1 MSENTDDIKEVIA
14 ENLLRF
20 RTQANLTQAQLAELL
35 NYSDKAVSKWE
46 RGESVPDI
54 RVLMQIAGIYNIT
67 IDDLVSRPKEK
78 EVKHVL
84 HKRKKRLLITLLSF
98 ALVWFIATGLFVI
111 LCYIPD
117 LTHEYLCFVAAAF
130 VSSIVL
136 MVFSAV
142 WGNRITNAIACSL
155 ILWSLAAMLFAFM
168 YLFTSVSNLWLL
180 FVAASPF
187 EVLIILWFVFRKVK

>member
-1 MSENTDDIKEVIA
+1 MSETDDIKEIIA

-20 RTQANLTQAQLAELL
+20 RTRANLTQAQLAELL

-46 RGESVPDI
+46 RGESIPDI

-67 IDDLVSRPKEK
+67 LDDLVSRPKEK
-78 EVKHVL
+78 EVKPVL
-84 HKRKKRLLITLLSF
+84 HKRKKHVLITLLSF
-98 ALVWFIATGLFVI
+98 ALVWFIATGVFVI
-111 LCYIPD
+111 LSYIPG
-117 LTHEYLCFVAAAF
+117 LSHEYLSFVVAVF

-136 MVFSAV
+136 TVFSAV
-142 WGNRITNAIACSL
+142 WGNRITNAITCSL
-155 ILWSLAAMLFAFM
+155 ILWSLATMIFTFM
-168 YLFTSVSNLWLL
+168 YIFTEIPSLWLL

>member
-1 MSENTDDIKEVIA
+1 MYETDDIKEIIA

-20 RTQANLTQAQLAELL
+20 RTKANLTQAQLAELL

-46 RGESVPDI
+46 RGESIPDI

-67 IDDLVSRPKEK
+67 LDDLVSRPKEK
-78 EVKHVL
+78 EVKPVL

-98 ALVWFIATGLFVI
+98 ALVWFIATGIFVI
-111 LCYIPD
+111 LCYVPN
-117 LTHEYLCFVAAAF
+117 LNYEWLCFVAAAL

-136 MVFSAV
+136 TVFSAL
-142 WGNRITNAIACSL
+142 WGNRITNAVTSSL
-155 ILWSLAAMLFAFM
+155 ILWSFAALLYTVL
-168 YLFTSVSNLWLL
+168 YLFTAIPSLWLL
-180 FVAASPF
+180 FVAACPF

>member
-1 MSENTDDIKEVIA
+1 MNETDDIKEIIA

-20 RTQANLTQAQLAELL
+20 RTKANLTQAQLAELL

-67 IDDLVSRPKEK
+67 LDDLVRRPAEK
-78 EVKHVL
+78 EVRPVL

-111 LCYIPD
+111 LCYIPGVE
-117 LTHEYLCFVAAAF
+117 HEFLSFVCAAF
-130 VSSIVL
+130 ASSVVL
-136 MVFSAV
+136 TVFSAM
-142 WGNRITNAIACSL
+142 WGVRATTAITCSL
-155 ILWSLAAMLFAFM
+155 ILWSLAAMI
-168 YLFTSVSNLWLL
+168 FTFLYVYTSTQRLWLL

-187 EVLIILWFVFRKVK
+187 QVLIILWFVFRKVK

>member
-1 MSENTDDIKEVIA
+1 MNETQDIKEIIA

-54 RVLMQIAGIYNIT
+54 RVLIQIAGIYNIT
-67 IDDLVSRPKEK
+67 LDDLVSRPKEK
-78 EVKHVL
+78 EVKPVL

-98 ALVWFIATGLFVI
+98 ALVWFIATGIFVI
-111 LCYIPD
+111 LCYVPQ
-117 LTHEYLCFVAAAF
+117 LEYEWLSFVAAAL

-136 MVFSAV
+136 TVFSGV
-142 WGNRITNAIACSL
+142 WGNRITNAITCSL
-155 ILWSLAAMLFAFM
+155 ILWSLAALLFTIL
-168 YLFTSVSNLWLL
+168 YLFTPLTSLWLL
-180 FVAASPF
+180 FVAACPF